1 MRISLVQM
9 NAGPDK
15 SANIASVEK
24 LVDEAAA
31 DHPDLVVLPEYWAF
45 FSNDRDDLHASADT
59 FPDGSAYRAMQEM
72 AKRHKVT
79 LHGGSVAERRD
90 GAVHNT
96 TVVFDPDGTEIACY
110 RKMHLYDVDLPDG
123 TQARESDIIARGTD
137 VVTYRCAGK
146 TVGCSICYD
155 LRFPELFRALRDKG
169 ADVIVLPAA
178 FMLGTGKDHWEV
190 LSRARAIETQTH
202 FVAVGQI
209 GKHLDGLVSTYG
221 HSMVVDPWGHVVAQV
236 GDHVG
241 TTTVR
246 IDDAYK
252 EQVRAALPVHR
263 HHVM

>member
-9 NAGPDK
+9 NAGTDK
-15 SANIASVEK
+15 AANIASARE
-24 LVDEAAA
+24 LVAEAAEER
-31 DHPDLVVLPEYWAF
+31 PDLVVLPEYWAF
-45 FSNDRDDLHASADT
+45 FSNEREALHASAET
-59 FPDGSAYRAMQEM
+59 FPDGPAYRAMREM
-72 AKRHKVT
+72 AKEHGVT
-79 LHGGSVAERRD
+79 LHGGSIAERRD

-96 TVVFDPDGTEIACY
+96 TAVFGPDGAEIARY
-110 RKMHLYDVDLPDG
+110 RKMHLFDVDLPDG
-123 TQARESDIIARGTD
+123 TQVRESDLIARGSD
-137 VVTYRCAGK
+137 VVTYACAGR

-155 LRFPELFRALRDKG
+155 LRFPELFRALRDAG

-209 GKHLDGLVSTYG
+209 GKHLDGLLSTYG

-236 GDHVG
+236 GDRVG
-241 TTTVR
+241 TATVR
-246 IDDAYK
+246 IDDGYK
-252 EQVRAALPVHR
+252 DKVRAGLPVHR